1 MYLIVWGFLVT
12 VIFVVDYINN
22 NLGWRETE
30 RGQSEG
36 EQGWLRG
43 GGGEESRGGRE
54 GRRGGESRDGRE
66 GRRGGGAGMV
76 ERGGGEGE
84 QGW

>member
-1 MYLIVWGFLVT
+1 MYLIVWGFLVA

-30 RGQSEG
+30 RGQGEG
-36 EQGWLRG
+36 EQGWLKGGERRAGVVERG
-43 GGGEESRGGRE
+43 GGE
-54 GRRGGESRDGRE
+54 GR
-66 GRRGGGAGMV
+66 AGMV

>member
-30 RGQSEG
+30 RGQGEG

-43 GGGEESRGGRE
+43 GGE
-54 GRRGGESRDGRE
+54 GR
-66 GRRGGGAGMV
+66 
-76 ERGGGEGE
+76 GE